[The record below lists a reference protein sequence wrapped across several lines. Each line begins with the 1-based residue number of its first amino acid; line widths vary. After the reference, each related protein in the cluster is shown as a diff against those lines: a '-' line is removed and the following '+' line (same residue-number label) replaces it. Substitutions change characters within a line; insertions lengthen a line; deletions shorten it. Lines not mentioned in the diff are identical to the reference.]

1 MGLGGHMTDRDRK
14 ELAEVSATVLDSR
27 LNELRSELAR
37 TMVTIIDRVMEDLA
51 QVLESRNTN
60 VSEKIFDMIRH
71 GRSVPE
77 QDWLDRV
84 LKMSRRAAQFQARD
98 RKRSGIAGRLAADSH
113 RRPTH
118 GWKGARPAPMAVA
131 SRSGMEKVYSVLSW
145 ERRRDLRGR
154 CKKSAARASAPPPFC
169 VCG

>member
-1 MGLGGHMTDRDRK
+1 MTDRDRK
-14 ELAEVSATVLDSR
+14 ELAEVSATVLGSR

-84 LKMSRRAAQFQARD
+84 LK
-98 RKRSGIAGRLAADSH
+98 
-113 RRPTH
+113 
-118 GWKGARPAPMAVA
+118 
-131 SRSGMEKVYSVLSW
+131 
-145 ERRRDLRGR
+145 
-154 CKKSAARASAPPPFC
+154 
-169 VCG
+169 

>member
-1 MGLGGHMTDRDRK
+1 MKRICATGIFTMGLGGHMTDRDRK

-84 LKMSRRAAQFQARD
+84 LK
-98 RKRSGIAGRLAADSH
+98 
-113 RRPTH
+113 
-118 GWKGARPAPMAVA
+118 
-131 SRSGMEKVYSVLSW
+131 
-145 ERRRDLRGR
+145 
-154 CKKSAARASAPPPFC
+154 
-169 VCG
+169 